1 MKSLFFSGLVIL
13 CVTMFAPVGSAQS
26 RFSDNLEAT
35 VYYHF
40 GYVLPEYSNFIY
52 IVEKPTQG
60 VILNFSRKTRGKN
73 DWEKIYNY
81 PSYGIS
87 LFYSTLG
94 NNKIHGSEFAVIP
107 YFHADIISR
116 KKFNFFN
123 ETGFGL
129 GYITKRFDAEDNY
142 LNIAVGSHLNLHF
155 NLKFGVDYKLTEKI
169 QINGGLSFDHFSNAN
184 SKNPNLGINWV
195 TAFAGLG
202 YAIGDVTPKIEREI
216 APHAKGFEYEA
227 IVSFGGKRSRGVL
240 QSDLYYTTSVTLET
254 KWKMSRTIHLGLGGD
269 VFYDPSTKTE
279 MEAANKPNY
288 HKSNDFRTGIHL
300 SQEFIYS
307 RLSLIL
313 QEGIYVGLTDSVNG
327 SVMYNRGVV
336 RVSVSDHM
344 FVQLAMKSHLNIL
357 DYPELGLGMKW

>member
-1 MKSLFFSGLVIL
+1 MKSSSFSGLVMVCL
-13 CVTMFAPVGSAQS
+13 ALSLFTCSAQS

-35 VYYHF
+35 GYYHF

-52 IVEKPTQG
+52 IVNKPTQG
-60 VILNFSRKTRGKN
+60 VTLNFSKRTRGKN

-94 NNKIHGSEFAVIP
+94 NNKIHGSEIAIVP

-129 GYITKRFDAEDNY
+129 GYVTKIFDAEDNY

-155 NLKFGVDYKLTEKI
+155 NLKFGVSYKLTEKFRV
-169 QINGGLSFDHFSNAN
+169 NGGLSFDHFSNAN

-195 TAFAGLG
+195 TAFAGVG
-202 YAIGDVTPKIEREI
+202 YAIGNVTNQIEGGTK
-216 APHAKGFEYEA
+216 PHVKGFGYEA
-227 IVSFGGKRSRGVL
+227 IVSFGGKRPRGVL
-240 QSDLYYTTSVTLET
+240 QSDLYYTTSFTFEG
-254 KWKMSRTIHLGLGGD
+254 KWRMSRAIHLGVGGD
-269 VFYDPSTKTE
+269 VFHDPSAKIE
-279 MEAANKPNY
+279 MEAVNKTNY

-313 QEGIYVGLTDSVNG
+313 QEGIYIGLTDSVNG
-327 SVMYNRGVV
+327 NIMYNRGIV
-336 RVSVSDHM
+336 RVGINDHL